1 MDIENEIKKVFFDV
15 FPNITDKNYGLDIE
29 QNDYLNWDSFAHLEL
44 MTGAESKFQIKI
56 SPEDSL
62 SIKTARDL
70 LELVKSRI

>member
-1 MDIENEIKKVFFDV
+1 MDIENEIKNIFFDV
-15 FPNITDKNYGLDIE
+15 FPNLTDENYGLDIE

-44 MTGAESKFQIKI
+44 MTGAESKFEIKI